1 MDKFAENIKNLLS
14 ACTPYAWLLPVINC
28 GVKPTRLRVG

>member
-1 MDKFAENIKNLLS
+1 MERNLIISQLQKQDQS
-14 ACTPYAWLLPVINC
+14 VINC